1 MTTPGGKP
9 LIVST
14 TVTPRSPLKVVA
26 GNEFVFV
33 TEAPLSTEYV
43 EAVPRFTGVSGG
55 VALDVPG
62 TMPTRSIEQ
71 ISAAVP
77 KTASL
82 SDMHGR
88 ADLRMPGDVD
98 WLTVSVVM
106 TLSLD
111 G

>member
-1 MTTPGGKP
+1 
-9 LIVST
+9 
-14 TVTPRSPLKVVA
+14 
-26 GNEFVFV
+26 
-33 TEAPLSTEYV
+33 
-43 EAVPRFTGVSGG
+43 
-55 VALDVPG
+55 
-62 TMPTRSIEQ
+62 MPTRSIEHT
-71 ISAAVP
+71 SAAVQ

-111 G
+111 